1 MGVAI
6 VAAAVFIPGLGLGL
20 GGALVTKVGLV
31 GGALILGGIAQMI
44 SPVPRP
50 PREASKLESN
60 SFSGIVNTVRQGVPV
75 PIAYG
80 RVFVGSAVISAGL
93 DVDQI

>member
-1 MGVAI
+1 MLTGVA
-6 VAAAVFIPGLGLGL
+6 
-20 GGALVTKVGLV
+20 
-31 GGALILGGIAQMI
+31 QML

-50 PREASKLESN
+50 PGAAEAPTQLESN
-60 SFSGIVNTVRQGVPV
+60 SFSGIVNTTRQGVAV

-93 DVDQI
+93 DVDQV